1 MRKIALVILLGLSIN
16 LISCTSKSIE
26 KENKSGAESVQ
37 SSSENEEIEEADN
50 YEFNT
55 SLVKRYFI
63 KKTTFDGKENKDEI
77 YNKSSLDKV
86 VDDINKGN
94 ASELI
99 SIDYLY
105 EDGKYTV
112 NKLRKLKFDGNKIIE
127 KFYDTISDRNK
138 FSLTDTVEYSKINVK
153 DDGENL
159 IYEFYLY
166 GKDGINKVSFSK
178 NEIMN

>member
-16 LISCTSKSIE
+16 LVSCTSRSKE
-26 KENKSGAESVQ
+26 KENTSGPESVQ
-37 SSSENEEIEEADN
+37 SNSENEEIEGADK

-55 SLVKRYFI
+55 SLENGAFI
-63 KKTTFDGKENKDEI
+63 RKTTFDGKENKDEI
-77 YNKSSLDKV
+77 CNKSSLDKV

-94 ASELI
+94 ISELV

-138 FSLTDTVEYSKINVK
+138 FTLTDTVEYSKINVK

-159 IYEFYLY
+159 IYEFYLC
-166 GKDGINKVSFSK
+166 GKDGIDIVSFSK